1 MDVRVIG
8 HHDFKRPFVKPPE
21 DAFKLLD
28 DDAIGMI
35 VFVGFVF
42 LLIFAPYIR

>member
-8 HHDFKRPFVKPPE
+8 HHDFKRPLVE
-21 DAFKLLD
+21 DAFKIVPD
-28 DDAIGMI
+28 DVLGMI
-35 VFVGFVF
+35 GLIAFVF

>member
-8 HHDFKRPFVKPPE
+8 HHDFKRPLVKP
-21 DAFKLLD
+21 DAFKIVPD
-28 DDAIGMI
+28 DVLGMI
-35 VFVGFVF
+35 GLIGFVF